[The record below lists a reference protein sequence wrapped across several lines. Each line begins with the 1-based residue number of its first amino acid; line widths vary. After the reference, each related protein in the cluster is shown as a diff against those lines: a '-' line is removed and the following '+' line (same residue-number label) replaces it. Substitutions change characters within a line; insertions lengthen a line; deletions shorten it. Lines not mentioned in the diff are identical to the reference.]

1 MLFTLISTP
10 HPSLPVLYLITS
22 IIHFYIISVNINML
36 YRGYEVKNWERG
48 MGSRDEGKQ
57 HINVYRDDVEVDYRG
72 YEVMNRESGYRGK
85 GGKQ

>member
-1 MLFTLISTP
+1 
-10 HPSLPVLYLITS
+10 
-22 IIHFYIISVNINML
+22 
-36 YRGYEVKNWERG
+36 

-72 YEVMNRESGYRGK
+72 YEVKNRESGYRGK

>member
-1 MLFTLISTP
+1 MGSREGGR
-10 HPSLPVLYLITS
+10 HQMNV
-22 IIHFYIISVNINML
+22 
-36 YRGYEVKNWERG
+36 YRDDVEVDYNGYEVKNWERG

-72 YEVMNRESGYRGK
+72 YEVKNRESGYRGK